1 MTRTFAAVF
10 PPPEVRRRVW
20 DLAEELK
27 KAASAVKWVERDNIH
42 MTLRFFGNLTD
53 EQLDSAGRCMKETA
67 RGDSPFAVRLAGLG
81 AFPSLSRARVIWVG
95 MQEGRERLTHLAD
108 ELERRFVEAGLGNTD
123 KPFSP
128 HLTMGRVKVPQKNP
142 RLEEAIRTLTFE
154 GAEFMIDGLTL
165 TKSELRPGGPIYSP
179 VVVAKLGVAEQ

>member
-1 MTRTFAAVF
+1 MTRSFAAIF
-10 PPPEVRRRVW
+10 PPPEVRQRIW
-20 DLAEELK
+20 DLSEGLK
-27 KAASAVKWVERDNIH
+27 KAAGGVKWVERDNIH
-42 MTLRFFGNLTD
+42 MTLRFFGDLTD
-53 EQLDSAGRCMKETA
+53 SQLESVGACMRETA

-95 MQEGRERLTHLAD
+95 MQEGRERLTRLAD

-128 HLTMGRVKVPQKNP
+128 HLTIGRVKVPERNP

-154 GAEFMIDGLTL
+154 GAEFMINGLTL
-165 TKSELRPGGPIYSP
+165 TKSELRPGGPVYSP

>member
-1 MTRTFAAVF
+1 MTRSFAAIF
-10 PPPEVRRRVW
+10 PPPEVRARVW
-20 DLAEELK
+20 ELSEELK
-27 KAASAVKWVERDNIH
+27 KAAGGVKWVERDNIH

-53 EQLDSAGRCMKETA
+53 AQLESAAACMRETA
-67 RGDSPFAVRLAGLG
+67 RNENPFSVRLAALG
-81 AFPSLSRARVIWVG
+81 AFPTVSRVRVIWTGV
-95 MQEGRERLTHLAD
+95 QEGRERLTRLAD
-108 ELERRFVEAGLGNTD
+108 ALERRFVEAGLGSTD

-128 HLTMGRVKVPQKNP
+128 HLTMGRVKVPQRNP